1 VNKKDE
7 KTAGL
12 ARYNEILLESGLFFP
27 GPSKGSF
34 IFPPN
39 GLILWQNIQNI
50 LNQKFTPYGVKN
62 VSLPTLIPYSFFQ
75 KEKQHI
81 QGFSPEFFQIQQIGG
96 KKLTEPLILRPTS
109 EVLFYD

>member
-1 VNKKDE
+1 MNKKDE
-7 KTAGL
+7 KTTGL
-12 ARYNEILLESGLFFP
+12 VRYNEILLESNLFFP

-62 VSLPTLIPYSFFQ
+62 VNLPTLIPYSFFQ

>member
-1 VNKKDE
+1 MNKQVK
-7 KTAGL
+7 KTKEL
-12 ARYNEILLESGLFFP
+12 NQYNKILLESGLFFP

-50 LNQKFTPYGVKN
+50 LNQKFTQHGIKN

>member
-1 VNKKDE
+1 MNKQEE
-7 KTAGL
+7 KFTGL
-12 ARYNEILLESGLFFP
+12 VRYNEILLESGLFFP

-50 LNQKFTPYGVKN
+50 LNQKFTQHRIKN

-81 QGFSPEFFQIQQIGG
+81 QGFSPEFFQIQHSRFTIRTIPGRVSALNL
-96 KKLTEPLILRPTS
+96 KLP
-109 EVLFYD
+109 